1 MRLES
6 LFNQS
11 SNDKTFLTQLF
22 QVAHKQYPDIISFMD
37 ALTLKLEKDAVFHQK
52 FYDKISGVFQDLR
65 FINFLTTSGL
75 MQENSVF
82 SLLRS
87 KMGNILLPE
96 IEDDQTLTS
105 VVNDLFYNQN
115 YFKNFKIIPKDR
127 WERFYKALFSQTQ
140 EGELRGLRKYI
151 KNQLVESITI
161 LMDRIGGEF
170 SDNEMMRYR
179 PSGEYG
185 QTPFYKLS
193 IVIRNIIESPDNPFD
208 QLETRQLI
216 RNCSNYLNDILMQ
229 KDNRGISLKITVKIN
244 RLMQELER
252 LQSLIRNMN
261 DLKVE
266 NDLVVFFTNAT
277 KAWPEYYSPKNW
289 LRKQISSSVYL
300 VTFLATYHNGKTGE
314 KYVTSSAKEYS
325 KLFMTACGGGLI
337 VALCVYVKL
346 WMGEI
351 DNLSPFARAFM
362 YSINYAIGFT
372 VIYLTH
378 MTLATKQPSMTAS
391 LIAHTLKRDEVTKKI
406 DYTEFSKLF
415 ARLSRSQFI
424 AFQGNVLASFA
435 LVTALFYLFRHVF
448 GWQVLTFS
456 QSLNFWNELAYF
468 DKKILWYASIA
479 GFFLF
484 VSGLLSG
491 LVINSWRYNNY
502 PQRIYHHPFLKKFF
516 KEKKRRAI
524 ANWFENN
531 YGGVVGN
538 VAFGFM
544 MGFAFLIGDFLNIN
558 FDIRHI
564 TFVAGNLAMGIAGMG
579 FAGITISTL
588 LIAIVATFAVGTFN
602 FFVSFLLSLMLA
614 MRSNNIR
621 LYTIFPMLWVV
632 TKDFFR
638 NPYKFFFPP
647 LTKQKSTQE
656 ETKI

>member
-6 LFNQS
+6 IFNQS
-11 SNDKTFLTQLF
+11 TNDKTFLTHLF
-22 QVAHKQYPDIISFMD
+22 QIAHRNYPDIISFMD
-37 ALTLKLEKDAVFHQK
+37 ALTLKLEKDVVFHQK
-52 FYDKISGVFQDLR
+52 FHLKISGVFQDLR

-87 KMGNILLPE
+87 KISNVLLPE

-105 VVNDLFYNQN
+105 VVNDLFYNQI
-115 YFKNFKIIPKDR
+115 YYKNFKIIPKDR
-127 WERFYKALFSQTQ
+127 WQRFYTALFSQTD
-140 EGELRGLRKYI
+140 ESTLKSLRKNS
-151 KNQLVESITI
+151 KNQLVESVTI

-179 PSGEYG
+179 PSGEYA

-193 IVIRNIIESPDNPFD
+193 IVIRNIIENPDHPFD

-216 RNCSNYLNDILMQ
+216 RNCINYLNDILTQ
-229 KDNRGISLKITVKIN
+229 KDNKGISLKITVKIN
-244 RLMQELER
+244 RLTQELQR
-252 LQSLIRNMN
+252 LQYLLRNLN
-261 DLKVE
+261 DLKTD
-266 NDLVVFFTNAT
+266 NALVVFFTNAT

-289 LRKQISSSVYL
+289 LSKQISSSVYL

-314 KYVTSSAKEYS
+314 KYITSTSKEYS

-337 VALCVYVKL
+337 VALCVYIKL
-346 WMGEI
+346 WMGNI
-351 DNLSPFARAFM
+351 NDLSPFTRALM
-362 YSINYAIGFT
+362 YSINYALGFT

-391 LIAHTLKRDEVTKKI
+391 LIAHTLKRDEISKKI

-424 AFQGNVLASFA
+424 AFQGNVLASFT
-435 LVTALFYLFRHVF
+435 LVIALFYLFRSVF
-448 GWQVLTFS
+448 GWQVLSFS
-456 QSLNFWNELAYF
+456 QAFSFWSELAYF
-468 DKKILWYASIA
+468 DKKILWFASIA

-491 LVINSWRYNNY
+491 LVINSLRYNNY

-516 KEKKRRAI
+516 KEKKRKSI

-531 YGGVVGN
+531 YGGVIGN

-564 TFVAGNLAMGIAGMG
+564 TFVAGNLALGIAGIG
-579 FAGITISTL
+579 FTSITFKTL
-588 LIAIVATFAVGTFN
+588 LVAVLATFAVGTFN

-621 LYTIFPMLWVV
+621 LYTIFPMIWAVI
-632 TKDFFR
+632 KDFCR

-647 LTKQKSTQE
+647 LTNGKPIK
-656 ETKI
+656 KMDN

>member
-1 MRLES
+1 MRLDS
-6 LFNQS
+6 VLNPS
-11 SNDKTFLTQLF
+11 SNDKTFLTQMF

-37 ALTLKLEKDAVFHQK
+37 ALTLKLEKDVDFHQK
-52 FYDKISGVFQDLR
+52 FHLKILGVFQDLR
-65 FINFLTTSGL
+65 FTNFLTTSGL

-82 SLLRS
+82 FMLRS
-87 KMGNILLPE
+87 KIGNILLPE

-105 VVNDLFYNQN
+105 VVNDLFYNSN

-127 WERFYKALFSQTQ
+127 WERFYKALFNKTEESD
-140 EGELRGLRKYI
+140 LKSLRKNL

-170 SDNEMMRYR
+170 SDNEMIRYR
-179 PSGEYG
+179 PSGMYA

-216 RNCSNYLNDILMQ
+216 RNCKNYLNDILIQ
-229 KDNRGISLKITVKIN
+229 KDNKGISLKITVKIN
-244 RLMQELER
+244 RITQELER
-252 LQSLIRNMN
+252 LQSLIRNLN
-261 DLKVE
+261 DLKND
-266 NDLVVFFTNAT
+266 NDLVVFFTNST
-277 KAWPEYYSPKNW
+277 RAWPKYYSPKNW

-314 KYVTSSAKEYS
+314 KYITSTAKEYS
-325 KLFMTACGGGLI
+325 KLFLTAWGGGLV
-337 VALCVYVKL
+337 VALCVFIKL
-346 WMGEI
+346 WLGNI
-351 DNLSPFARAFM
+351 DNLSPFSRAFL
-362 YSINYAIGFT
+362 YSINYALGFS

-391 LIAHTLKRDEVTKKI
+391 LIAHTLKRDEITKKI
-406 DYTEFSKLF
+406 DYSEFSKLF

-424 AFQGNVLASFA
+424 AFQGNVLASFS
-435 LVTALFYLFRHVF
+435 LVIVLFYLFRHVF
-448 GWQVLTFS
+448 GWQILTFS
-456 QSLNFWNELAYF
+456 QSFSFWSELAYF

-491 LVINSWRYNNY
+491 LVINDLRYKNH
-502 PQRIYHHPFLKKFF
+502 PQRIYHHPLLKKFF
-516 KEKKRRAI
+516 NEKKRKSI
-524 ANWFENN
+524 ATWFEKN

-564 TFVAGNLAMGIAGMG
+564 TFVAGNLALGIAGIG
-579 FAGITISTL
+579 FTSIAFKTLIT
-588 LIAIVATFAVGTFN
+588 AIIATFAVGTFN

-621 LYTIFPMLWVV
+621 LYIIFPMLWTV

-647 LTKQKSTQE
+647 LIKRSASKKME
-656 ETKI
+656 D